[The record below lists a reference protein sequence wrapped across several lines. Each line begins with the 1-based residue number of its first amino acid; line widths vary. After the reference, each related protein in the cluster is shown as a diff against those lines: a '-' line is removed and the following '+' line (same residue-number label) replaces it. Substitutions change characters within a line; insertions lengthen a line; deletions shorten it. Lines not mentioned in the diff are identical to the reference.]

1 MGTRRKKKVSKSLRT
16 CEYPWPGS
24 LGRKNPL
31 DFSPIL
37 ASFFFLSAKAD
48 KTGVTGFLSSCR
60 FVLPRAL
67 VLFLLHKNRTSGTL
81 TPQGRFI
88 YDKSIA
94 GELEFVMFLM
104 KHQFPLGITQHAACD
119 P

>member
-1 MGTRRKKKVSKSLRT
+1 LGKTIA
-16 CEYPWPGS
+16 PGS
-24 LGRKNPL
+24 GGKKSTGFFPFPPL
-31 DFSPIL
+31 
-37 ASFFFLSAKAD
+37 FFFLSAKAD